1 MTTTDPDA
9 PEPPTSPEP
18 PTAPSEHR
26 PVVDAPVEGVAPVV
40 RRPRQQA
47 AASPGRSRRRG
58 RRRTTGWWIAAT
70 VLFLAALGALGF
82 IGYRSSLKITGGTP
96 AVTDPAAPGYVA
108 EVEPTPVQLLAIQDA
123 AGKLAAA
130 LIVVTDAGGTG
141 GTVISVPAQ
150 LFMPAV
156 DAAPQANLA
165 DIYAGGGI
173 ESLRNRLGTGLGFG
187 FTDAANV
194 PATEVAALAGL
205 IGPITFENFENLSP
219 APKLTDPPTDPAADA
234 VTYRAGQ
241 VTLPP
246 EQIVDFIGF
255 EGRGEL
261 VDNRGIRQQ
270 EVWKTLVDGLKGKN
284 GPATGALGAAF
295 AAVSAGDVRFEQL
308 PVATKPEP
316 NSIFVVTVPDAA
328 AMPAFTARTIAAP
341 VAAYPGQR
349 ARTRI
354 LNGTSSPASTTFG
367 PTGAVEAGGM
377 ISSVGNAESFDVPI
391 TRVEFVSPAAQPT
404 AAAIATELGVQATQ
418 ATTTPAGA
426 DVIVVVGADARK

>member
-1 MTTTDPDA
+1 L
-9 PEPPTSPEP
+9 
-18 PTAPSEHR
+18 
-26 PVVDAPVEGVAPVV
+26 
-40 RRPRQQA
+40 
-47 AASPGRSRRRG
+47 
-58 RRRTTGWWIAAT
+58 
-70 VLFLAALGALGF
+70 LFLVALGVLGV

-108 EVEPTPVQLLAIQDA
+108 EVEPTPVELLAVQDA

-150 LFMPAV
+150 LFVPAV

-165 DIYAGGGI
+165 DIYAAGGV

-187 FTDAANV
+187 FTEAVDV
-194 PATEVAALAGL
+194 PASEVAALAGL
-205 IGPITFENFENLSP
+205 VGPITFENFENLSP
-219 APKLTDPPTDPAADA
+219 APKLTDPPADPAADA

-246 EQIVDFIGF
+246 EQVVDFIGF

-270 EVWKTLVDGLKGKN
+270 QVWKTLVDGLKGKDTTS
-284 GPATGALGAAF
+284 TGALGVAI
-295 AAVSAGDVRFEQL
+295 AAVSVGDVRFEQL
-308 PVATKPEP
+308 PVATRPEP

-328 AMPAFTARTIAAP
+328 ALPAFTARTIAAP
-341 VAAYPGQR
+341 VSAYPGQR

-354 LNGTSSPASTTFG
+354 LNGTSTPTATSPVG
-367 PTGAVEAGGM
+367 PKVVEAGGM
-377 ISSVGNAESFDVPI
+377 ISSVGNAESFDVSI

-404 AAAIATELGVQATQ
+404 AAAIAAELGVQATQ

-426 DVIVVVGADARK
+426 DIIVVVGADAQT

>member
-1 MTTTDPDA
+1 MTSTEPGSPDQ
-9 PEPPTSPEP
+9 
-18 PTAPSEHR
+18 PTAWGEPD
-26 PVVDAPVEGVAPVV
+26 PVVDAPSEEVAPVV
-40 RRPRQQA
+40 RRARHNTPSTPSRK
-47 AASPGRSRRRG
+47 RRRG
-58 RRRTTGWWIAAT
+58 RRRTTGWWVAAT
-70 VLFLAALGALGF
+70 LLFLVALGALGF

-108 EVEPTPVQLLAIQDA
+108 EVEPTPVELLAVQDA

-150 LFMPAV
+150 LFMPPV
-156 DAAPQANLA
+156 EAAPQATLA
-165 DIYAGGGI
+165 DIYAAGGI

-187 FTDAANV
+187 FTEAANV
-194 PATEVAALAGL
+194 PAADVAALAGL
-205 IGPITFENFENLSP
+205 VGPITFENFENLSP
-219 APKLTDPPTDPAADA
+219 AQKLTDPPADPATDA

-246 EQIVDFIGF
+246 EQVVDFIGF

-270 EVWKTLVDGLKGKN
+270 QVWKTLVDGLKGKDIA
-284 GPATGALGAAF
+284 ATGALGASI

-328 AMPAFTARTIAAP
+328 ALPAFTARTIAAP
-341 VAAYPGQR
+341 VSAYPGQR

-354 LNGTSSPASTTFG
+354 LNGTSTPTATAPVG
-367 PTGAVEAGGM
+367 PKVVEAGGM

-391 TRVEFVSPAAQPT
+391 TRVEFVAPAAQPP
-404 AAAIATELGVQATQ
+404 AAAIAAELGVQATQ

-426 DVIVVVGADARK
+426 DIIVVVGADAQK

>member
-1 MTTTDPDA
+1 MTSTEPGSPDQ
-9 PEPPTSPEP
+9 
-18 PTAPSEHR
+18 PTAWGEPD
-26 PVVDAPVEGVAPVV
+26 PVVDAPSEEVVPVV
-40 RRPRQQA
+40 RRARHNTPSTPSRK
-47 AASPGRSRRRG
+47 RRRG
-58 RRRTTGWWIAAT
+58 RRRTTGWWVAAT
-70 VLFLAALGALGF
+70 LLFLAALGAIGF

-108 EVEPTPVQLLAIQDA
+108 EVEPTPVELLAVQDA

-150 LFMPAV
+150 LFMPPV
-156 DAAPQANLA
+156 EAAPQATLA
-165 DIYAGGGI
+165 DIYAAGGI

-187 FTDAANV
+187 FTEAVDV
-194 PATEVAALAGL
+194 PASEVAALAGL
-205 IGPITFENFENLSP
+205 VGPITFENFENLSP
-219 APKLTDPPTDPAADA
+219 APKLTDPPADPATDA

-246 EQIVDFIGF
+246 EQVVDFIGF

-270 EVWKTLVDGLKGKN
+270 QVWKTLVDGLKGKDT
-284 GPATGALGAAF
+284 ASTGALGVAI

-328 AMPAFTARTIAAP
+328 ALPAFTARTIAAP
-341 VAAYPGQR
+341 VSAFPGQR

-354 LNGTSSPASTTFG
+354 LNGTSTPTATAPVG
-367 PTGAVEAGGM
+367 PKVVEAGGM

-426 DVIVVVGADARK
+426 DIIVVVGADAQT

>member
-1 MTTTDPDA
+1 MTSTEPGSPDQ
-9 PEPPTSPEP
+9 
-18 PTAPSEHR
+18 PTAWGEPD
-26 PVVDAPVEGVAPVV
+26 PVVDAPSEEVAPVV
-40 RRPRQQA
+40 RRARHNTPSTPSRK
-47 AASPGRSRRRG
+47 RRRG
-58 RRRTTGWWIAAT
+58 RRRTTGWWVAAT
-70 VLFLAALGALGF
+70 LLFLVALGALGF

-108 EVEPTPVQLLAIQDA
+108 EVEPTPVELLAVQDA

-150 LFMPAV
+150 LFMPPV
-156 DAAPQANLA
+156 EAAPQATLA
-165 DIYAGGGI
+165 DIYAAGGI

-187 FTDAANV
+187 FTEAANV
-194 PATEVAALAGL
+194 PAADVAALAGL
-205 IGPITFENFENLSP
+205 VGPITFENFENLSP
-219 APKLTDPPTDPAADA
+219 AQKLTDPPADPATDA

-246 EQIVDFIGF
+246 EQVVDFIGF

-270 EVWKTLVDGLKGKN
+270 QVWKTLVDGLKGKDIA
-284 GPATGALGAAF
+284 ATGALGASI

-328 AMPAFTARTIAAP
+328 ALPAFTARTIAAP
-341 VAAYPGQR
+341 VSAYPGQR

-354 LNGTSSPASTTFG
+354 LNGTSTPTATAPVG
-367 PTGAVEAGGM
+367 PKVVEAGGM

-404 AAAIATELGVQATQ
+404 AAAIAAELGVQATQ

-426 DVIVVVGADARK
+426 DIIVVVGADAQK